1 MIGKLVA
8 ALVMGAIGLMVLFFL
23 FRALTLLSLL
33 L

>member
-8 ALVMGAIGLMVLFFL
+8 ALVMGVIGIMVLFFL